1 MKSSIRKIGNSRG
14 VLIPA
19 ALLSACSIEDEIDI
33 RIDRG
38 CIVIAPVRAP
48 RTGWFDGYSAA
59 ADAEA
64 EGWAS
69 ADLAEDSEWAW

>member
-19 ALLSACSIEDEIDI
+19 ALLSACAIEDEIDI

-59 ADAEA
+59 ADTEA
-64 EGWAS
+64 DDWAN
-69 ADLAEDSEWAW
+69 ADLVEDSEWAW